1 MTHRTR
7 LAFTTD
13 VSRVGDFHLCKV
25 PNVEI
30 AEATRF
36 PRKIGE
42 DSPPVTEAKWEAAM
56 PGRRQTT
63 RGTRMPLRSIAAS
76 FGVVGLLG
84 WVAVVGPAN
93 AALASSESVAHAT
106 TVPFGRS
113 TPTCLKVLPI
123 SLLKTYVG
131 SVLYL
136 EEQSPKRDS
145 AEGIQQCFFSKKC
158 PACSTGRVF
167 GYVSVT
173 LNNNE
178 PLALFRARS
187 RFVPPEAQIAAWI
200 RLLRRRDSNR
210 HRHRQ
215 HGDSWA
221 ARGRVC
227 VFSRLDGLS
236 RRLSIPCKN

>member
-1 MTHRTR
+1 
-7 LAFTTD
+7 
-13 VSRVGDFHLCKV
+13 
-25 PNVEI
+25 
-30 AEATRF
+30 
-36 PRKIGE
+36 
-42 DSPPVTEAKWEAAM
+42 
-56 PGRRQTT
+56 
-63 RGTRMPLRSIAAS
+63 MPLRSIAAS

-113 TPTCLKVLPI
+113 APTCLKVLPI

-178 PLALFRARS
+178 PLALFKQDLASYHLKLKSLRGFGSFAEETQTGIDIDNTVILGRHADVFVYFRGWTVSVEGFPSLARIEALTRALLARLPT
-187 RFVPPEAQIAAWI
+187 VAPP
-200 RLLRRRDSNR
+200 S
-210 HRHRQ
+210 
-215 HGDSWA
+215 
-221 ARGRVC
+221 
-227 VFSRLDGLS
+227 
-236 RRLSIPCKN
+236 